1 MVLSLRARTRT
12 NTHTHHTYTHTHTHT
27 HTNHTQTTH
36 IHTHRQ
42 YESALTFAR
51 WTQREKER
59 ERASERASEQERE
72 RERERERCTIGHQK
86 PKHLNTKTLNPQN
99 LAENHAKQPP
109 FDVCFCSSIGF
120 VTREGKNAEGLEK

>member
-1 MVLSLRARTRT
+1 MHGFINAERS
-12 NTHTHHTYTHTHTHT
+12 
-27 HTNHTQTTH
+27 
-36 IHTHRQ
+36 
-42 YESALTFAR
+42 S
-51 WTQREKER
+51 QRDWVR
-59 ERASERASEQERE
+59 LGSSERASERASEQERE

-86 PKHLNTKTLNPQN
+86 PKHLNPKTLNPQN